1 MCALAPSVFICD
13 RRKIERRLMD
23 AVGQQKEIVITFV
36 MNTSGKR

>member
-1 MCALAPSVFICD
+1 MTE
-13 RRKIERRLMD
+13 ERLKEGWMD